1 MNALVILK
9 SVNKTKGAINMMD
22 LIVNLLFLGAILHTV
37 HTLKKNEKT
46 RDIEFIIESKG
57 RKTSK

>member
-9 SVNKTKGAINMMD
+9 SVNKTQGAINMMD
-22 LIVNLLFLGAILHTV
+22 MIVNIVFLGAILHTAYI
-37 HTLKKNEKT
+37 LKKNEKT

-57 RKTSK
+57 IKTSK